1 MTEARFRSRPEHPGG
16 TAPMEIDPR
25 GPRFSALITTVV
37 LAVVLVTG
45 SVWLL
50 AAQAAVFAAG
60 SLFGLRYSPYG
71 WLYRR
76 LVRPRLGPPAEL
88 EPEAPPRF
96 AQGVGLVFALVGVAG
111 YAAGLTWLGA
121 AATAAALAAAF
132 LNAVFGFCL
141 GCEMY
146 LVIRRIW
153 PGRQALVLADA
164 DKKVNA

>member
-1 MTEARFRSRPEHPGG
+1 MG
-16 TAPMEIDPR
+16 IDPR
-25 GPRFSALITTVV
+25 GPRFSAVITMVV
-37 LAVVLVTG
+37 LAVVLVTA

-50 AAQAAVFAAG
+50 AVQAAVFAAG
-60 SLFGLRYSPYG
+60 SVLGLRYSPYG
-71 WLYRR
+71 LLYRW

-96 AQGVGLVFALVGVAG
+96 AQGVGLVFAVTGLAG

-121 AATAAALAAAF
+121 VATAFALIAAF

-146 LVIRRIW
+146 LLIRRIW
-153 PGRQALVLADA
+153 PGRRALALADA
-164 DKKVNA
+164 DEKV

>member
-1 MTEARFRSRPEHPGG
+1 
-16 TAPMEIDPR
+16 MEIDPR
-25 GPRFSALITTVV
+25 GPRFGAFITSTV

-50 AAQAAVFAAG
+50 AAQALVFAAG
-60 SLFGLRYSPYG
+60 SAFGLRYAPYG

-76 LVRPRLGPPAEL
+76 LVRPRLGPPAAL
-88 EPEAPPRF
+88 EAEAPPRF
-96 AQGVGLVFALVGVAG
+96 AQTVGLVFAAVGVAG

-146 LVIRRIW
+146 LLIRRIR
-153 PGRQALVLADA
+153 PGAAVLVPAHA
-164 DKKVNA
+164 DKED